1 MNRPHVSVNVGDAER
16 YCLLSAVY
24 FPFHTPKRTSALL
37 ISLFR
42 LRPPDL
48 IMEISLLIVL
58 DLREQAALQ
67 AALMTHGAPDALV
80 TLALTGA
87 CRIQSLDEARQ
98 LRRWLAETRASGKTD
113 FASLNVIEREL
124 VRFGV

>member
-1 MNRPHVSVNVGDAER
+1 
-16 YCLLSAVY
+16 
-24 FPFHTPKRTSALL
+24 
-37 ISLFR
+37 
-42 LRPPDL
+42 
-48 IMEISLLIVL
+48 MEISLLIVL

-113 FASLNVIEREL
+113 VASLNVIEREL
-124 VRFGV
+124 VRVGVYGYGEHSTRLRARDCPFRVRGRALRGARS